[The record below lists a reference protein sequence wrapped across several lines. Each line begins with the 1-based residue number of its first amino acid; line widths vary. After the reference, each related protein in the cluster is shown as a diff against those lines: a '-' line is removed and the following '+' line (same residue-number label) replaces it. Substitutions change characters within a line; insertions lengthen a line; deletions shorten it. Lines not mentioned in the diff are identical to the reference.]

1 MLKST
6 SPRFYALQE
15 KLYELREQC
24 VNYSIGWDVE
34 NQVIL
39 ELWFQEDVVTMEMEA
54 FKKDNGDLIP
64 LSAFTSNIV
73 PLSMEE
79 FKGNLVPLS
88 AFNSKIVMEESN
100 LEADGVYQG
109 RCRGRSV
116 GVVCFLKLL
125 KQTAIQSSFQQ

>member
-64 LSAFTSNIV
+64 LSTFTSNTV
-73 PLSMEE
+73 MEE
-79 FKGNLVPLS
+79 SKDNNIPLS
-88 AFNSKIVMEESN
+88 AFTSKIVMSEAN
-100 LEADGVYQG
+100 LEADGFIREDVEAD
-109 RCRGRSV
+109 RLELSV
-116 GVVCFLKLL
+116 
-125 KQTAIQSSFQQ
+125 S